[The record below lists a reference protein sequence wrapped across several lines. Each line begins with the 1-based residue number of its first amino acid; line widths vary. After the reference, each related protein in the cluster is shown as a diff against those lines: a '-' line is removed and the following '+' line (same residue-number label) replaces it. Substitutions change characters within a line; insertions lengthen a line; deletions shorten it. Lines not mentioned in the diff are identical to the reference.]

1 MSQASLDAVKMRAD
15 RAVAGVA
22 NAQAS
27 IAVAQANARNAQ
39 VAVDYT
45 MIRAPFDGVI
55 VSKAANVGDMVTPF
69 SSAVDSKG
77 AVVSMVDMSTLE
89 VEADVS
95 ESSLAKIKV
104 GQPCE
109 ITLDALP
116 DVRFRGRIS
125 RMVPTVDRAKATV
138 VTKVRF
144 DAIDPRILPDMSAK
158 VSFLTQEVTAEQQKP
173 LLAVHPDALAVR
185 DGATV
190 LFVVRDGK
198 LAQVPVVRGAT
209 LGDRRRHHRRGA
221 DGGEGRAEA
230 VRRIEAGNA
239 RSSSRRSNAGR
250 DPHARCRWTI
260 PMPRSP
266 RPPTAEP
273 LVAIRE
279 LTKFYVRGD
288 QVIPVLV
295 GINLDIHAGDY
306 VALMGPSGSGKSTLL
321 NLIAGIDK
329 PTSGRIHVAGVDIA
343 QLSEADLAAWRAASV
358 GFIFQ
363 FYNLMPVL
371 SAFDNVELPLLL
383 TSLSRRDRRER
394 VETALSLVGLADR
407 MEHYPNELSG
417 GQQQRVAIARALI
430 GDPTLIVADEPTGDL
445 DRATAEEILQLLERL
460 NREVGKTIVMVTHD
474 PKAAEK
480 AHRVIHLEKGVLV
493 P

>member
-1 MSQASLDAVKMRAD
+1 MDD
-15 RAVAGVA
+15 
-22 NAQAS
+22 
-27 IAVAQANARNAQ
+27 
-39 VAVDYT
+39 
-45 MIRAPFDGVI
+45 
-55 VSKAANVGDMVTPF
+55 
-69 SSAVDSKG
+69 
-77 AVVSMVDMSTLE
+77 
-89 VEADVS
+89 
-95 ESSLAKIKV
+95 
-104 GQPCE
+104 
-109 ITLDALP
+109 
-116 DVRFRGRIS
+116 
-125 RMVPTVDRAKATV
+125 
-138 VTKVRF
+138 
-144 DAIDPRILPDMSAK
+144 
-158 VSFLTQEVTAEQQKP
+158 
-173 LLAVHPDALAVR
+173 PDAALA
-185 DGATV
+185 A
-190 LFVVRDGK
+190 
-198 LAQVPVVRGAT
+198 A
-209 LGDRRRHHRRGA
+209 
-221 DGGEGRAEA
+221 
-230 VRRIEAGNA
+230 
-239 RSSSRRSNAGR
+239 
-250 DPHARCRWTI
+250 
-260 PMPRSP
+260 
-266 RPPTAEP
+266 PTAEP

-430 GDPTLIVADEPTGDL
+430 GDPALIVADEPTGDL

-493 P
+493 L